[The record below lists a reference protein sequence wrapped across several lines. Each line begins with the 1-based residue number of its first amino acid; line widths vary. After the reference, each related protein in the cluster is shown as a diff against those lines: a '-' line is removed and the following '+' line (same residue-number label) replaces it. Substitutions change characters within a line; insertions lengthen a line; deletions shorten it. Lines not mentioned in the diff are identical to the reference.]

1 MYNVYL
7 SYKIVK
13 LSQVNIDTHVNGE
26 ICAQLGWGR
35 VGVVVGDSFKAF
47 VMDMGV

>member
-1 MYNVYL
+1 MYWTLLVCLTMYNVYI

-26 ICAQLGWGR
+26 ICAQLGWGG
-35 VGVVVGDSFKAF
+35 VGYG
-47 VMDMGV
+47 GVE